1 MFCFGPRTRAV
12 YYFFFL
18 HVVSYTHTYR
28 ANQRHCH
35 VFRPHSLP
43 DRTTALLGRVRT
55 SHYEINVSNIQALI
69 QTASA
74 QFSTNPGI
82 FTCAPLRKN
91 TLQTRRRTGTTS
103 TTSRTK
109 ARNGPA
115 LSRVLFLCFF
125 ILIRR
130 IVKKKGK
137 ERFPLGKALNACSYP
152 DLRKITNR
160 NCI

>member
-12 YYFFFL
+12 YYFFFYMKC
-18 HVVSYTHTYR
+18 HIRTHTEQIR
-28 ANQRHCH
+28 GTATFSDHT
-35 VFRPHSLP
+35 LP

-152 DLRKITNR
+152 DLRKTTNR